1 LRKATPKYVK
11 QLHKLRVIAPSRES
25 KRILVQAKS
34 NNSAAV
40 RRGALQI
47 FAERYPDEAAQ
58 EFQSALLDSNITVR
72 EEAQYYFQKKSTV
85 DLRAYYSGALQESTG
100 RQLCVAVTGLG
111 ETGRPKDSQ
120 LLECFLH
127 DQSSRV
133 RATALHAIARLNSDA
148 YFEEFVLALED
159 ASSKVTREAL
169 LALCKKPN
177 SVGGQRLWDI
187 YDRCRHP
194 HGKRRA
200 LFLLARINKWD
211 SISFLVQSLADQNNS
226 FVDLSQK
233 YISRWFARYNR
244 SFATPTAEQISRLR
258 NVLSR
263 CNLLMSSGT
272 HRQLD
277 SLLKSL

>member
-1 LRKATPKYVK
+1 
-11 QLHKLRVIAPSRES
+11 
-25 KRILVQAKS
+25 
-34 NNSAAV
+34 V
-40 RRGALQI
+40 RREALQI
-47 FAERYPDEAAQ
+47 FAEKYPDEAAQ
-58 EFQSALLDSNITVR
+58 EFQSALLDANITVR
-72 EEAQYYFQKKSTV
+72 EEAQHYSQKKSTV
-85 DLRAYYSGALQESTG
+85 DLRAYYSEALQKSTG
-100 RQLCVAVTGLG
+100 RQLCVAVAGLG

-120 LLECFLH
+120 LLERFLQ

-177 SVGGQRLWDI
+177 LVGGQRLWDI

-211 SISFLVQSLADQNNS
+211 SIAFLVQSLTDQNNAI
-226 FVDLSQK
+226 VDLSQK
-233 YISRWFARYNR
+233 YISRWFVRYNR

-263 CNLLMSSGT
+263 CNLLLSSGT
-272 HRQLD
+272 QRQLD